1 MSDDYM
7 KTVACAE
14 IRHRFERE
22 RNDLLDRKIEAA
34 EARLN
39 DKLDDACAS
48 FTQKNMELKQWI
60 IASETVDQQRWAK
73 LDDRIYGIYVMLAI
87 VIVGI
92 FLSIIFGVDITGVFP

>member
-7 KTVACAE
+7 TVAKCTE

-22 RNDLLDRKIEAA
+22 RNDVLDKKIDAA
-34 EARLN
+34 ESRLN
-39 DKLDDACAS
+39 VRVDDACA
-48 FTQKNMELKQWI
+48 TMAQKNIELKEWI
-60 IASETVDQQRWAK
+60 IASETLDQERWAK